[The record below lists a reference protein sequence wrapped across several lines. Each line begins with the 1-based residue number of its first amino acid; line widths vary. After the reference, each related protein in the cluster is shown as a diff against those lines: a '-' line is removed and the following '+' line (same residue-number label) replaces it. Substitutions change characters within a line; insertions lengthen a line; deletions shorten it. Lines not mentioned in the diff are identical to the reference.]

1 VSYLEL
7 LEDNRVPFAKPLL
20 GGTRQDGRPT
30 ESEINDAMR
39 LLNLAGCRIIAEDC
53 GFLIGIW
60 DDLDGPELRR
70 AIWVLGMGE
79 HRIVHLESREIAI
92 QFKSRRCP
100 ERHRGE
106 SVSSWRK
113 RAEEV
118 ALRRLLS
125 ADCEL

>member
-1 VSYLEL
+1 MSYLEL
-7 LEDNRVPFAKPLL
+7 LEDNRVPFAKTLL
-20 GGTRQDGRPT
+20 DGRLT
-30 ESEINDAMR
+30 ESEINHAMR

-79 HRIVHLESREIAI
+79 HRIVYLESRQIAI

-106 SVSSWRK
+106 SFSSWRK
-113 RAEEV
+113 RAEV
-118 ALRRLLS
+118 AHHRLLS
-125 ADCEL
+125 AECEL